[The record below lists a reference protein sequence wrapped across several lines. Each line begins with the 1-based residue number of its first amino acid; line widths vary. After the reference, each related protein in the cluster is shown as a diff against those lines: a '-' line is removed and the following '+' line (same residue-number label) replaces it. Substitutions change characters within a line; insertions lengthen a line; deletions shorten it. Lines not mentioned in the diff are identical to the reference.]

1 MENTKVESNDK
12 ELEIIEEEI
21 DVKISGNMLKH
32 HCQYLLFVCRI

>member
-21 DVKISGNMLKH
+21 DVKISGNML
-32 HCQYLLFVCRI
+32 